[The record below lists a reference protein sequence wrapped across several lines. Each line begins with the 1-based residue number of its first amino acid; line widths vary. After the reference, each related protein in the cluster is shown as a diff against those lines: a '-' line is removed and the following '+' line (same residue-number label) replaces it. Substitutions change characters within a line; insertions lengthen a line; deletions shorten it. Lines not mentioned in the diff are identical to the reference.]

1 MKKIA
6 LFSMLTFSVLSL
18 SLAGCGNKKTASTND
33 SKPKQETKKATQ
45 KSSSQ
50 QEMKSSH
57 SSVTGQNSNVTGEN
71 PSENATQPSA
81 GTDETN
87 EVPQNQ
93 APDTNITITNVVFN
107 PERNEI
113 NGTTLSNA
121 TITATV
127 VGDASAQAGVFY
139 ADANCNFTVISPRAG
154 ATTQLIATVDQRNS
168 APVQIDIPSSGQ
180 ETALSFSNIT
190 IDPKQGTISGK
201 TAPNATILVSR
212 ADDARV
218 ILASFTADAQ
228 GNFTASNLV
237 PGTKNRLDVTLNGEI
252 GTPYLFDLPN

>member
-1 MKKIA
+1 ME
-6 LFSMLTFSVLSL
+6 T
-18 SLAGCGNKKTASTND
+18 KTASTND

-113 NGTTLSNA
+113 NGTTLPNA

-127 VGDASAQAGVFY
+127 VGDASAQAGVLCGCQWQFY
-139 ADANCNFTVISPRAG
+139 SISPRAG

-168 APVQIDIPSSGQ
+168 APVQIDIPSSGR
-180 ETALSFSNIT
+180 EAALSFSNIT

-228 GNFTASNLV
+228 GISQPV
-237 PGTKNRLDVTLNGEI
+237 I
-252 GTPYLFDLPN
+252 

>member
-1 MKKIA
+1 ME
-6 LFSMLTFSVLSL
+6 T
-18 SLAGCGNKKTASTND
+18 KTASTND

-71 PSENATQPSA
+71 PSENATRPSA

-113 NGTTLSNA
+113 NGTTLPNA

-127 VGDASAQAGVFY
+127 VGDASAQAVFY
-139 ADANCNFTVISPRAG
+139 ADANGNFTVISPRAG
-154 ATTQLIATVDQRNS
+154 ATTQSQPLINGIVHLSKLIFQ
-168 APVQIDIPSSGQ
+168 VQD
-180 ETALSFSNIT
+180 
-190 IDPKQGTISGK
+190 KK
-201 TAPNATILVSR
+201 R
-212 ADDARV
+212 A
-218 ILASFTADAQ
+218 F
-228 GNFTASNLV
+228 F
-237 PGTKNRLDVTLNGEI
+237 
-252 GTPYLFDLPN
+252 

>member
-81 GTDETN
+81 GLMKRMKSLKTKHLI
-87 EVPQNQ
+87 Q
-93 APDTNITITNVVFN
+93 
-107 PERNEI
+107 
-113 NGTTLSNA
+113 TL
-121 TITATV
+121 
-127 VGDASAQAGVFY
+127 
-139 ADANCNFTVISPRAG
+139 
-154 ATTQLIATVDQRNS
+154 QLPMLFSILKEMKLMVLHYLMQPLQQR
-168 APVQIDIPSSGQ
+168 
-180 ETALSFSNIT
+180 
-190 IDPKQGTISGK
+190 
-201 TAPNATILVSR
+201 
-212 ADDARV
+212 
-218 ILASFTADAQ
+218 
-228 GNFTASNLV
+228 
-237 PGTKNRLDVTLNGEI
+237 
-252 GTPYLFDLPN
+252 

>member
-1 MKKIA
+1 MKKIV

-50 QEMKSSH
+50 QEMKNSH
-57 SSVTGQNSNVTGEN
+57 SSVTGQNSNVAGEN

-93 APDTNITITNVVFN
+93 TPDTNITITNVVFN

-113 NGTTLSNA
+113 NGTTLPNA

-127 VGDASAQAGVFY
+127 VGDASAQAGVFLCGCQWQFY
-139 ADANCNFTVISPRAG
+139 
-154 ATTQLIATVDQRNS
+154 
-168 APVQIDIPSSGQ
+168 
-180 ETALSFSNIT
+180 SN
-190 IDPKQGTISGK
+190 
-201 TAPNATILVSR
+201 
-212 ADDARV
+212 
-218 ILASFTADAQ
+218 
-228 GNFTASNLV
+228 
-237 PGTKNRLDVTLNGEI
+237 
-252 GTPYLFDLPN
+252 

>member
-1 MKKIA
+1 ME
-6 LFSMLTFSVLSL
+6 T
-18 SLAGCGNKKTASTND
+18 KTASTND
-33 SKPKQETKKATQ
+33 SKPKQETKATQ

-113 NGTTLSNA
+113 NGTTLPNA

-127 VGDASAQAGVFY
+127 VGDASAQAGVFMRMPM
-139 ADANCNFTVISPRAG
+139 A
-154 ATTQLIATVDQRNS
+154 
-168 APVQIDIPSSGQ
+168 
-180 ETALSFSNIT
+180 
-190 IDPKQGTISGK
+190 
-201 TAPNATILVSR
+201 IL
-212 ADDARV
+212 
-218 ILASFTADAQ
+218 Q
-228 GNFTASNLV
+228 
-237 PGTKNRLDVTLNGEI
+237 
-252 GTPYLFDLPN
+252 

>member
-1 MKKIA
+1 MK
-6 LFSMLTFSVLSL
+6 
-18 SLAGCGNKKTASTND
+18 N
-33 SKPKQETKKATQ
+33 
-45 KSSSQ
+45 
-50 QEMKSSH
+50 SH
-57 SSVTGQNSNVTGEN
+57 SSVAGQNSNVVGEN

-113 NGTTLSNA
+113 NGTTLPNA

-139 ADANCNFTVISPRAG
+139 ADANGNFTVINPRAG

-168 APVQIDIPSSGQ
+168 TPVQIDIPSSGQ
-180 ETALSFSNIT
+180 ETELSFSNIT

>member
-1 MKKIA
+1 MKKIV

-50 QEMKSSH
+50 QEMKNSH
-57 SSVTGQNSNVTGEN
+57 SSVTGQNSNVAGEN
-71 PSENATQPSA
+71 PSENAAQPSA

-113 NGTTLSNA
+113 NGTTLPNA

-139 ADANCNFTVISPRAG
+139 ADANGNFTVISPRAG
-154 ATTQLIATVDQRNS
+154 ATTQLMQPLINGIVHLSKLTFQVQDKKQRFLLAILRLIRNK
-168 APVQIDIPSSGQ
+168 GQ
-180 ETALSFSNIT
+180 FLV
-190 IDPKQGTISGK
+190 KQH
-201 TAPNATILVSR
+201 LM
-212 ADDARV
+212 
-218 ILASFTADAQ
+218 Q
-228 GNFTASNLV
+228 
-237 PGTKNRLDVTLNGEI
+237 
-252 GTPYLFDLPN
+252 LF

>member
-113 NGTTLSNA
+113 NGTTLPNA

-139 ADANCNFTVISPRAG
+139 ADANGNFTVISPRAG

-168 APVQIDIPSSGQ
+168 APVQYYD
-180 ETALSFSNIT
+180 
-190 IDPKQGTISGK
+190 
-201 TAPNATILVSR
+201 
-212 ADDARV
+212 
-218 ILASFTADAQ
+218 
-228 GNFTASNLV
+228 
-237 PGTKNRLDVTLNGEI
+237 
-252 GTPYLFDLPN
+252 

>member
-57 SSVTGQNSNVTGEN
+57 SSVT
-71 PSENATQPSA
+71 
-81 GTDETN
+81 
-87 EVPQNQ
+87 PQNQ

-113 NGTTLSNA
+113 NGTTLPNA

-139 ADANCNFTVISPRAG
+139 ADANGNFTVISPRAG

-180 ETALSFSNIT
+180 EAALSFSNIT

>member
-33 SKPKQETKKATQ
+33 SKQKQETKKATQ

-57 SSVTGQNSNVTGEN
+57 SSVAGQNSNVTGEN
-71 PSENATQPSA
+71 PSENATQTSA

-113 NGTTLSNA
+113 NGTTLPNA

-139 ADANCNFTVISPRAG
+139 ADANGNFTVISPRAG
-154 ATTQLIATVDQRNS
+154 ATTQ
-168 APVQIDIPSSGQ
+168 
-180 ETALSFSNIT
+180 
-190 IDPKQGTISGK
+190 
-201 TAPNATILVSR
+201 
-212 ADDARV
+212 
-218 ILASFTADAQ
+218 
-228 GNFTASNLV
+228 
-237 PGTKNRLDVTLNGEI
+237 
-252 GTPYLFDLPN
+252 